1 MKFLSIL
8 LPIATMIQLS
18 FVSGFQIP
26 TPNNVGSTKPL
37 PNFDPL
43 GLSVNKD
50 VKKLQEMEIKHGRV
64 AMLASLGLLV
74 QQNFHPLLENANP
87 LAIYQYQDFVK
98 EHPVFTPFLLSVIG
112 IIEGYGIQ
120 KAWEYPSKEFPAK
133 LRDDYTPGSLIN
145 LEVSDNVRNQEINH
159 GRLAMI
165 VTFIFTLTEL
175 LHKQ

>member
-120 KAWEYPSKEFPAK
+120 K
-133 LRDDYTPGSLIN
+133 RGSIHQKNFLQNYVMIIH
-145 LEVSDNVRNQEINH
+145 LEVLSI
-159 GRLAMI
+159 LKFPIM
-165 VTFIFTLTEL
+165 
-175 LHKQ
+175 